1 MVISWSWFRE
11 KWYSTS
17 ADSPQCEWDRI
28 AEKMTLEVGESRHPV
43 FSATSPLS
51 IVQIKSKGGNCRF
64 TFVRWNWM
72 RAICIP
78 IKGQWKITKTRT
90 CRFFHKNNTCWRKN
104 LDRCWTR
111 RKFNLRSCSVEEIN
125 SSSSSW
131 KSTSRQWRDWILEN
145 KRLSSE
151 PFCAL
156 PTLVWRQVEDYHG
169 RRRRKQEKISVLY
182 WFFRRSSL
190 PLSSSR
196 SFRTQSHWSYFTGQC
211 RYSGRFLPIH
221 VSCRMCNQFT
231 FHYQFGTDTWRLKFE
246 QKTDSILSSCG
257 SHGQKP

>member
-1 MVISWSWFRE
+1 METVDSLLCVEIECERFAYRSKANEKSQRRE
-11 KWYSTS
+11 PAGSSTRTI
-17 ADSPQCEWDRI
+17 P
-28 AEKMTLEVGESRHPV
+28 VGERIWTVVEPGEN
-43 FSATSPLS
+43 S
-51 IVQIKSKGGNCRF
+51 ISDHAVSKKL
-64 TFVRWNWM
+64 
-72 RAICIP
+72 I
-78 IKGQWKITKTRT
+78 Q
-90 CRFFHKNNTCWRKN
+90 
-104 LDRCWTR
+104 
-111 RKFNLRSCSVEEIN
+111 
-125 SSSSSW
+125 SSSSW

-151 PFCAL
+151 PFCAF

-221 VSCRMCNQFT
+221 LSCRMCNQFT